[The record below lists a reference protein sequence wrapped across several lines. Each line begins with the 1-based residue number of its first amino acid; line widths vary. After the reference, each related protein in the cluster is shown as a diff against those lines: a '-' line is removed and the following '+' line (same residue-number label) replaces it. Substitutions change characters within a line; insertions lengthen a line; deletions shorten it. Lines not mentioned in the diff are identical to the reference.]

1 MGSTRFSISRRGR
14 KKHRINH
21 INGQSPDFG
30 KKDPGILLMILFLS
44 TDTIENVRDDKM
56 NKYKKRELIV
66 DALAS
71 IPIFDG
77 LNAQE
82 INFISGYMDV
92 IEFVPGQIIF
102 REGDKGDFVCFV
114 VDGLVDVFKKSESG
128 EEILLSSASRGRP
141 VGEMAVLDKSVR
153 SASVKAQ
160 TNATLITLSKENF
173 DSVLEENCQ
182 AGSKILKGISRF
194 LSLNMRQTSSKLAD
208 HLPA

>member
-1 MGSTRFSISRRGR
+1 
-14 KKHRINH
+14 
-21 INGQSPDFG
+21 
-30 KKDPGILLMILFLS
+30 
-44 TDTIENVRDDKM
+44 M
-56 NKYKKRELIV
+56 NKYKKKELII

-77 LNAQE
+77 LNTKE

-92 IEFVPGQIIF
+92 IQFVPGQIIF

-128 EEILLSSASRGRP
+128 EEILLSSVSRGRP